1 MRKGKDALLMVLT
14 VLCGLAACSG
24 AEMDLM
30 EGLSA
35 VEPVSAPVAD
45 GPAAEEGDAIA
56 ALTRISQAPYHYR
69 EVRYWTL
76 ANGCTYSPAAG
87 IGGWRW
93 YLVANPLAR
102 GRPMVHRGCAIV
114 FDDPGKSALRQRK

>member
-1 MRKGKDALLMVLT
+1 MRGGKGTLLTVLT
-14 VLCGLAACSG
+14 VLCGLAACSV

-35 VEPVSAPVAD
+35 VEPVSAPVAGSVAVD
-45 GPAAEEGDAIA
+45 GDDAIA
-56 ALTRISQAPYHYR
+56 ALTRISQAPYRYR

-102 GRPMVHRGCAIV
+102 GRPMVHRGCVIV
-114 FDDPGKSALRQRK
+114 FDDPAKSALRQRK